1 MRRILLVLATAVAVA
16 LLRVV
21 VAFASPDQESI
32 RHLRHSQHPPMRQEA
47 QMKNMAPPQA
57 ATFKVGDLV
66 VEAPWVRATPK
77 GAKVAGGYM
86 KITNTGKEADRLI
99 AGTIDRA
106 RRFEIHEMTMVDNV
120 MRMRPLPN
128 GIEIKPGESV
138 ELKPGGYHIMG
149 LDLEGG
155 YSPGRTVK
163 GTLKFEKAGTVHVEY
178 KVSPVGATQA
188 PMSDMGDGMKMH

>member
-1 MRRILLVLATAVAVA
+1 
-16 LLRVV
+16 
-21 VAFASPDQESI
+21 
-32 RHLRHSQHPPMRQEA
+32 
-47 QMKNMAPPQA
+47 
-57 ATFKVGDLV
+57 
-66 VEAPWVRATPK
+66 
-77 GAKVAGGYM
+77 
-86 KITNTGKEADRLI
+86 
-99 AGTIDRA
+99 
-106 RRFEIHEMTMVDNV
+106 MTMVDNV